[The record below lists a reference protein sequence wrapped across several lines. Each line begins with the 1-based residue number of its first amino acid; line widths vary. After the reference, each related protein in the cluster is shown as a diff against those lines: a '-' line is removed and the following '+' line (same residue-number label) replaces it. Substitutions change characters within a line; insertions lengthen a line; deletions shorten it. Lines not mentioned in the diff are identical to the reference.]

1 MLRSDGTAQKADTQ
15 STITPTTI
23 AEAEKIDALQFSQA
37 QRQELAEAI
46 PGQVKTVVGLR
57 QVDRPLALQPAI
69 RFDPRLPGERSR

>member
-46 PGQVKTVVGLR
+46 PGKSR
-57 QVDRPLALQPAI
+57 
-69 RFDPRLPGERSR
+69 RS